1 LKDYI
6 VKKIKNNENLT
17 QISETK
23 AEKFER
29 IAQRRVTEII
39 AKTRLIGNLSDRR
52 NYEYTEEQVR
62 QIFDAL
68 DAEVRAC
75 KIKFKSG
82 DVATPVVFSFK
93 R

>member
-1 LKDYI
+1 M
-6 VKKIKNNENLT
+6 KKINIAERKNSER
-17 QISETK
+17 SSSDETK

-29 IAQRRVTEII
+29 IAQRRVAETV
-39 AKTRLIGNLSDRR
+39 AKVRLIGNLSDRR
-52 NYEYTEEQVR
+52 NYGYTDDHVR

-75 KIKFKSG
+75 KGKFKSG
-82 DVATPVVFSFK
+82 DATMPVTFSFK

>member
-1 LKDYI
+1 M
-6 VKKIKNNENLT
+6 KKTGISDSNNED
-17 QISETK
+17 IGPAGETK
-23 AEKFER
+23 LEKFER
-29 IAQRRVTEII
+29 IAQRRVTEIV
-39 AKTRLIGNLSDRR
+39 AKVRLIGNLSDRR
-52 NYEYTEEQVR
+52 NYDYTDDHVR

-82 DVATPVVFSFK
+82 DAAAPVAFSFK